1 MTTPS
6 LLPFTVIPE
15 NKQPLPSLAVGFL
28 ALTTPFR
35 VLSNLLSGQPT
46 MDAMAGDIE
55 QRVRI
60 QGRKWTKFEAG
71 YVPFAPVPPL
81 GWRYECGR
89 CRFYESAGK
98 TCKVMGLPGDAFGGE
113 SVHPIAWCAFFLP
126 REDQPLLKWVSEFV
140 DPSLISPS
148 VGS

>member
-1 MTTPS
+1 MT
-6 LLPFTVIPE
+6 LLPFTNIPAD
-15 NKQPLPSLAVGFL
+15 KRPLPSAFVPLL

-46 MDAMAGDIE
+46 MDAMAQDIE

-60 QGRKWTKFEAG
+60 QGRKWNKTEAG

-89 CRFYESAGK
+89 CRFYESASK
-98 TCKVMGLPGDAFGGE
+98 TCTVMGLPGDPFGGE

-126 REDQPLLKWVSEFV
+126 RADQPLLRWVAEFV
-140 DPSLISPS
+140 DPSLISPR